1 MIRHCSLFKFKESTP
16 SELIDTIVEEFR
28 KLAGK
33 VPVVKELIVGRNIG
47 FMPDNCDIAANL
59 LFESIED
66 YRIYAE
72 DETHWAFVRAYLLP
86 NLETRCAVQFDLDEA
101 QGAIEGI

>member
-1 MIRHCSLFKFKESTP
+1 MIRHCSLFKFKDGTSP
-16 SELIDTIVEEFR
+16 ELIDEIVAAFR
-28 KLAGK
+28 ALDGK
-33 VPVVKELIVGRNIG
+33 IPVVKQLTVGRNIG
-47 FMPDNCDIAANL
+47 FMPDNYDIAANV
-59 LFESIED
+59 LFESIDD

-101 QGAIEGI
+101 EGAA